1 MDQED
6 DSEVLRSARHLLS
19 LLSNQR
25 QRAEEPSTS
34 QDSNRQRVQPHG
46 QSSLRTEMTRSFPGL
61 FSNRRGKRRFTETCP
76 VPKKQ
81 KPFQVMFHLLPTQS
95 ERSPSGPDQLLHAQ
109 AGLGRRTATLDENMT
124 HQELCDTLTELYPK
138 LGGVTGGW
146 LLYKAAGGWGI
157 RKLTI
162 VAPADCG
169 YTGRLVKATKVGENS
184 VLYIARLQ
192 DELDTTPLPPSSE
205 SFRNMPKAV
214 CKKCNILYPLQVLTN
229 HIKSCPDVVTLD
241 DDEEKQD
248 EAQDEERE
256 YSDINEVMKNEQA
269 VCPICQEKMPH
280 DILEVH
286 ASECGERT
294 IDNTMNDT
302 TELTFMDNEMDN
314 EMNHSSQVT
323 YMNDDWKTHPD
334 AVRAASLYTQEIL
347 SLHETGKPLLM
358 SMDLRLC
365 AQDQER
371 ELINFYKQR
380 NVEWACPVKCNL
392 QGDSAVGEGVTR
404 HFFSTVLQKL
414 KYGFN
419 LNLGNT
425 GVTCLFEGEP
435 DHLVPSSAQLLIES
449 DLFLVAGRM
458 LGHSFCMVARVLQA
472 SAELLFMFCFTAHLI
487 QPLCNWRTVQ
497 ILMYERPSAFSM
509 DKFH

>member
-1 MDQED
+1 MSCLLNKD

-25 QRAEEPSTS
+25 QRADGPSTS
-34 QDSNRQRVQPHG
+34 QDSNRQRFQPHG

-81 KPFQVMFHLLPTQS
+81 KPFQVMFHLLPTQC

-184 VLYIARLQ
+184 VLYIAPLQ
-192 DELDTTPLPPSSE
+192 DELDTTPSPPSSE

-241 DDEEKQD
+241 DDDEEKQD

-256 YSDINEVMKNEQA
+256 YSDINEVMKNERA
-269 VCPICQEKMPH
+269 VCPICQERMPH

-302 TELTFMDNEMDN
+302 TELTFMDNEM
-314 EMNHSSQVT
+314 NHSTQVT
-323 YMNDDWKTHPD
+323 YMND
-334 AVRAASLYTQEIL
+334 
-347 SLHETGKPLLM
+347 
-358 SMDLRLC
+358 
-365 AQDQER
+365 
-371 ELINFYKQR
+371 
-380 NVEWACPVKCNL
+380 
-392 QGDSAVGEGVTR
+392 
-404 HFFSTVLQKL
+404 
-414 KYGFN
+414 
-419 LNLGNT
+419 GN
-425 GVTCLFEGEP
+425 
-435 DHLVPSSAQLLIES
+435 
-449 DLFLVAGRM
+449 
-458 LGHSFCMVARVLQA
+458 
-472 SAELLFMFCFTAHLI
+472 
-487 QPLCNWRTVQ
+487 
-497 ILMYERPSAFSM
+497 
-509 DKFH
+509 